1 VRVLASIPLHS
12 GRARKRRVVRVARS
26 PLESGH
32 YTEAMLERASTRML
46 PVINR
51 AADAVPMTTA
61 CCNACRT
68 CVTTNLLGLVITGAS
83 VLGLGVRR
91 FAKRI
96 ANPSQ

>member
-1 VRVLASIPLHS
+1 
-12 GRARKRRVVRVARS
+12 VVGVAKS
-26 PLESGH
+26 PLSIAH

-51 AADAVPMTTA
+51 AADAAPLTTA

-83 VLGLGVRR
+83 ALGLGVRR
-91 FAKRI
+91 FAKR
-96 ANPSQ
+96 AHPSPVAESATDVAAPSRSTRASE